1 MGSPLNKNYVRI
13 LLPNAN
19 FVLWSLSPLQTKNR
33 TLCTSNIQIYGV
45 EALLVCCH
53 LNLVSISWLSFHAFS
68 VGIKITLHGL
78 RTLVTMQIIVMIKF
92 ISVVMLSFIVIALSK
107 PLQAVNLYYIWP
119 GIRLT
124 AWIRECRYTA
134 LTGVRLN
141 WELLLLSP
149 FFQGLFDVSRPLVLR
164 SGYIE

>member
-1 MGSPLNKNYVRI
+1 MQI
-13 LLPNAN
+13 LYSGPT
-19 FVLWSLSPLQTKNR
+19 PLQTKNI
-33 TLCTSNIQIYGV
+33 TFCTSNIQIYGV

-107 PLQAVNLYYIWP
+107 PLQAVNLYYI
-119 GIRLT
+119 
-124 AWIRECRYTA
+124 
-134 LTGVRLN
+134 
-141 WELLLLSP
+141 
-149 FFQGLFDVSRPLVLR
+149 
-164 SGYIE
+164 